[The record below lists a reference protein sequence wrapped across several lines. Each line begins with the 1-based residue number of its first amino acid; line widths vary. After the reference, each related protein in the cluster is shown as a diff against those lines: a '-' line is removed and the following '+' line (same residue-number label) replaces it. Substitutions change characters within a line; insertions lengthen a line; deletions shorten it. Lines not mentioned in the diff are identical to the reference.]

1 MDPGLISILMS
12 AHLTKLRR
20 IKIHI
25 LNLSFWH
32 SGLLF
37 CRISIWGV
45 KATLEQMPAA
55 ERVSKQLS
63 GGWRLQRPGHRP
75 RCPSEEVRGYTVT
88 AAPCN
93 YIPELIGYWTK
104 NQQNNQA
111 QKAND
116 WRLAT
121 VCRQWGA
128 SVRQVWIARRRGW
141 RQEAGG
147 EDQEPAVTAPDRN
160 WSIPRQ
166 RSSLT
171 PVTPSLL
178 SPDPWLCDD
187 PGSRQSLFWYFI
199 RCCCC
204 CQEFCKSSALCC
216 GNGRLNFKLSW
227 KVSL

>member
-63 GGWRLQRPGHRP
+63 GGWRLQRPGYRP

-104 NQQNNQA
+104 KQQNNQA
-111 QKAND
+111 QMVQRLTTED
-116 WRLAT
+116 WPLFVGSEERRCGKFWLRGGG
-121 VCRQWGA
+121 VGG
-128 SVRQVWIARRRGW
+128 RRRVVRTRTQQWQLVHPQAAVISDAGDSIFIVTRSLALW
-141 RQEAGG
+141 RPGLHA
-147 EDQEPAVTAPDRN
+147 
-160 WSIPRQ
+160 III
-166 RSSLT
+166 LIFH
-171 PVTPSLL
+171 SLL
-178 SPDPWLCDD
+178 LLLPRVL
-187 PGSRQSLFWYFI
+187 
-199 RCCCC
+199 
-204 CQEFCKSSALCC
+204 
-216 GNGRLNFKLSW
+216 
-227 KVSL
+227 

>member
-111 QKAND
+111 QMV
-116 WRLAT
+116 WRLMT
-121 VCRQWGA
+121 EEWPLFVGSEERRCGKFWLRGGG
-128 SVRQVWIARRRGW
+128 VGGRRRVV
-141 RQEAGG
+141 R
-147 EDQEPAVTAPDRN
+147 T
-160 WSIPRQ
+160 
-166 RSSLT
+166 RSQQWQLQIGT
-171 PVTPSLL
+171 GPS
-178 SPDPWLCDD
+178 
-187 PGSRQSLFWYFI
+187 PGSGHLWRRWLHLYCHPILGSVTTRAPCNHYFDI
-199 RCCCC
+199 SFAAAGLLLLPRV
-204 CQEFCKSSALCC
+204 L
-216 GNGRLNFKLSW
+216 
-227 KVSL
+227 